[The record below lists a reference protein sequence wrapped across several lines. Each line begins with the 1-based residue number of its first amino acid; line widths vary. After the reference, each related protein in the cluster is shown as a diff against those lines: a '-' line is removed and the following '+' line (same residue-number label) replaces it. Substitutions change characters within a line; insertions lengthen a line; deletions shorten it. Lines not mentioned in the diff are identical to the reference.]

1 MLPSLFLLGNHASL
15 GVLSIRKQS
24 FQWFGGGVCRL
35 RMIPV
40 NNRQKFMGL
49 RGKTSKTSKTTSSSL
64 TFTHLSRTVIIVLGV
79 KR

>member
-1 MLPSLFLLGNHASL
+1 MLPSLFLLGNHAFL

-49 RGKTSKTSKTTSSSL
+49 RGKTSKTTSSSL